1 MDPRARADAALA
13 RARARGIHVVT
24 PDNMTSPMDSS
35 ATQQIPRSMVDAADP
50 RLADPDSTMIL
61 SAQVAAGRQPTTPQ
75 LPPPA
80 AAEPQPELRVAP
92 GPVPTVQ
99 QVETSRPSLSQRL
112 SGGQD
117 QRPPGL
123 TQRLSGDS

>member
-35 ATQQIPRSMVDAADP
+35 ATQQIPRSMVNAADP
-50 RLADPDSTMIL
+50 RSADPDSTMIL
-61 SAQVAAGRQPTTPQ
+61 SAHVVTGQPPVPAQV
-75 LPPPA
+75 PPPPPVP
-80 AAEPQPELRVAP
+80 EPELRVAP

-112 SGGQD
+112 SGGPD

>member
-35 ATQQIPRSMVDAADP
+35 ATQQIPRSMVNAVDP
-50 RLADPDSTMIL
+50 RMDPDSTMVL
-61 SAQVAAGRQPTTPQ
+61 AAHVAAGQ
-75 LPPPA
+75 PPPRPP
-80 AAEPQPELRVAP
+80 EPEPELRVAP

-99 QVETSRPSLSQRL
+99 QVPVARPSLSQRL
-112 SGGQD
+112 AGGPAQ
-117 QRPPGL
+117 PPTG
-123 TQRLSGDS
+123 LSGRLGGD

>member
-35 ATQQIPRSMVDAADP
+35 ATQQIPRSMVNAVDP
-50 RLADPDSTMIL
+50 RMDPDSTMVL
-61 SAQVAAGRQPTTPQ
+61 AAHVAAGRPAPP
-75 LPPPA
+75 PPPA
-80 AAEPQPELRVAP
+80 APPEPEQELRVAP

-99 QVETSRPSLSQRL
+99 QVPVSRPSLSQRL
-112 SGGQD
+112 SGGPSQP
-117 QRPPGL
+117 PPGL
-123 TQRLSGDS
+123 SGRLSGD